1 MFAGVKTDL
10 APYVGA
16 SLDVMRR
23 DAAAIREGGP
33 TLFTSVR
40 HGEGV
45 REVMEGIVSAWK
57 VSGAAGKGGKAKGKG
72 KEAVT

>member
-1 MFAGVKTDL
+1 M
-10 APYVGA
+10 GA

-33 TLFTSVR
+33 TLFASVR
-40 HGEGV
+40 HSEGV
-45 REVMEGIVSAWK
+45 KEVMEGIVSAWK
-57 VSGAAGKGGKAKGKG
+57 VSGAAGKGGKGKGKG